1 MVFNLIHSFF
11 GSFYFLLPKLSII
24 KIHKITSITF
34 FISCNLSY
42 LYRFFCILLI
52 YLLDDI
58 ILKLWLANNFNLE
71 LSIYIN
77 YFLVV
82 NFLILPSITVYYF
95 TLSKKNT
102 KIHAIVSLL
111 NIVISILLML
121 ILSYYLSVIGIIF
134 SKVSILFASIVGMIY
149 LKRTYKN

>member
-1 MVFNLIHSFF
+1 MVQLIHSFF
-11 GSFYFLLPKLSII
+11 GSFFYFLLPKLSII
-24 KIHKITSITF
+24 KIHKNNFNNIFYKLQFNVIFIGF
-34 FISCNLSY
+34 FG
-42 LYRFFCILLI
+42 ILLI

-111 NIVISILLML
+111 NI
-121 ILSYYLSVIGIIF
+121 
-134 SKVSILFASIVGMIY
+134 
-149 LKRTYKN
+149 

>member
-1 MVFNLIHSFF
+1 MQFNVIFIGFF
-11 GSFYFLLPKLSII
+11 G
-24 KIHKITSITF
+24 
-34 FISCNLSY
+34 
-42 LYRFFCILLI
+42 ILLI

-95 TLSKKNT
+95 TLSKKYKNT
-102 KIHAIVSLL
+102 CNSFIIKYI
-111 NIVISILLML
+111 NSILLML

-149 LKRTYKN
+149 LKEHIKLMTKESKFKFFHLSFFIGTYRYYY